1 MGGWPIILHRIFR
14 IFLILIGIGL
24 LIWSFVDPTFR
35 DLEGSL
41 KGTVCFPLTWS
52 AALLLLGCTVG
63 GPFTRFALW
72 LALAMVGQ
80 AAALQLIDAGK
91 LLHYQHYKT
100 LGQSF
105 ESYPLALGVLI
116 TQFVLIIF
124 GLRRLWSRVIAW
136 LTRIFR
142 TWQLIVMALVFVLS
156 SATVSERISF
166 YLAEL
171 GFASIIQFV
180 NLGNIILGALAFP
193 RNALASFHQQFL
205 KVVGNASKTEK
216 RILDRFSVTAAVW
229 VTALAIVFSIFSYEC
244 HPHITD
250 EVAYLFH
257 ARLLASGNLT
267 LPAPPVPAAFE
278 VNLIQVEKD
287 RWYPSPPPG
296 WPLILALGVKIGPPW
311 LVNPLL
317 AGVNLLLVY
326 ILLCELYDRRIGRIG
341 LLLLC
346 CSPWFL
352 FMGMNLMTHMLTLTC
367 ALVASISMLRASST
381 ARLRWGGLAGIAV
394 GIASLI
400 RPVDGL
406 IIGVIV
412 GLASL
417 LARNQPSK
425 YKSIAA
431 FVIASAITGALVF
444 PYNKFLTGNPTVY
457 PINAYNDQ
465 HSGKNANAYGFGPD
479 RGMGWAIDPYPGHSP
494 IDAIVNANLN
504 TFSINIELFGW
515 STGSLIL
522 FLVILFSRTLRRNDY
537 LMIGA
542 MATVFIAY
550 FFYYFSGG
558 PDFGARYWFLMLVP
572 LIALTAR
579 GIQFVGTRLNPHGD
593 DTRILV
599 AVVSLMVLSF
609 LNYLPWRA
617 IDKYHRYLQMRPDI
631 RELEKVHAFG
641 NSLVLIRGSVFP
653 DYASAAIY
661 NPLDLTS
668 PSSIYAWDRNREVRM
683 QVTQFYSD
691 RKTWIVDGPTIT
703 GNGYRVHAGPLS
715 SEKLLESIPIV
726 ENQND

>member
-1 MGGWPIILHRIFR
+1 MRRIFR
-14 IFLILIGIGL
+14 IFLILTGFGL
-24 LIWSFVDPTFR
+24 FVWLFVDPTFR

-41 KGTVCFPLTWS
+41 KGTVCFPLAWS

-72 LALAMVGQ
+72 FALAMVGQ
-80 AAALQLIDAGK
+80 AAALQLINAGK

-100 LGQSF
+100 LGQSI
-105 ESYPLALGVLI
+105 ESNPLAFGVLI
-116 TQFVLIIF
+116 AQFLLTIL
-124 GLRRLWSRVIAW
+124 GLRKTWTRVIAW
-136 LTRIFR
+136 LTGIFR

-156 SATVSERISF
+156 SATVSERVSF

-180 NLGNIILGALAFP
+180 NLGNIILAALAFP
-193 RNALASFHQQFL
+193 RNALASFHQQFA
-205 KVVGNASKTEK
+205 KVFGNASKAEK
-216 RILDRFSVTAAVW
+216 PIPDRFSITTALW
-229 VTALAIVFSIFSYEC
+229 VTSLAIVLSIFSYER

-250 EVAYLFH
+250 EVVYLYH
-257 ARLLASGNLT
+257 ARFLASGHLT
-267 LPAPPVPAAFE
+267 LPAPPVPPAFE
-278 VNLIQVEKD
+278 VNLMQVEKD

-296 WPLILALGVKIGPPW
+296 WPLILALGVMAGLPW

-317 AGVNLLLVY
+317 AGVNVLLVY
-326 ILLCELYDRRIGRIG
+326 ILLCELYDRRIGRIS

-346 CSPWFL
+346 SSPWFI
-352 FMGMNLMTHMLTLTC
+352 FMGMNLMTHMLTLAC
-367 ALVASISMLRASST
+367 ALVASISMLRASSSSSS
-381 ARLRWGGLAGIAV
+381 RWGWLAGIAV

-400 RPVDGL
+400 RPLDGL
-406 IIGVIV
+406 VVGVIV

-425 YKSIAA
+425 YKTITA
-431 FVIASAITGALVF
+431 FVIASAITGGLVF

-457 PINAYNDQ
+457 PINIYTDE
-465 HSGKNANAYGFGPD
+465 HFGKNVNAYGFGSD
-479 RGMGWAIDPYPGHSP
+479 RGMGWAIDPYPGHGP
-494 IDAIVNANLN
+494 IDGIVNANLN

-515 STGSLIL
+515 GTGSLIL
-522 FLVILFSRTLRRNDY
+522 FLLILFSRTLRRNDY

-542 MATVFIAY
+542 MAAVFIAY

-558 PDFGARYWFLMLVP
+558 PDFGARYWFLMFVP

-579 GIQFVGTRLNPHGD
+579 SIQFVGTKLNPHGD
-593 DTRILV
+593 DTRIIV
-599 AVVSLMVLSF
+599 AVLALMILSL
-609 LNYLPWRA
+609 LNYFPWRA
-617 IDKYHRYLQMRPDI
+617 IDKYHHYLQMQPGI

-661 NPLDLTS
+661 NPLDLNS
-668 PSSIYAWDRNREVRM
+668 PSSIYAWDRDKEVRM
-683 QVTQFYSD
+683 QVTQFYAD
-691 RKTWIVDGPTIT
+691 RKIWIVDGPTAT
-703 GNGYRVHAGPLS
+703 GDGYRVYAGPLS

-726 ENQND
+726 GSQND